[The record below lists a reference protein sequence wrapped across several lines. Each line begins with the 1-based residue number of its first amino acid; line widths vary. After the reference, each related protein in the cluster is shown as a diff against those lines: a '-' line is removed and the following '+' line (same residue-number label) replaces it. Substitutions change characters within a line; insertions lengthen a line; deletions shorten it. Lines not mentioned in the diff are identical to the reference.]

1 MKKKTISLLFTLIF
15 LGLCLIPGAG
25 LVLTGGAEAGAN
37 EILAPRPRLTDQEGG
52 LNGAVLTELADYIGD
67 RFYLRQEC
75 VTAWAGLNAAFG
87 SSVTE
92 DVILGRGGWL
102 YFAPTLPDYT
112 RSEPMTARELWCAG
126 RTLYLLQEYVESR
139 GGQFLFTT
147 APNKNS
153 LYDEA
158 MPAYPRAE
166 GESNAQRLQTVL
178 ADMGVD
184 YLDLFSLFRA
194 QSETLYFPADSH
206 WNGRGAALAA
216 DAILSALG
224 RDSAYFYGGFV
235 PGEHRGDLYE
245 MVYPAGKALDTDL
258 VYSPGFTFAANSAN
272 PDSITLK
279 TASEGG
285 SGQLLMYRDSFGRNL
300 YPYLAESFSASVFSR
315 KTDYDPTAMA
325 DGGAVV
331 VELVERNLRYLNAN
345 APTLPAAARDASPAQ
360 NARPMGTLAVSRGE
374 EKNNYVNYTGVFDDL
389 LPDDAS
395 PVYVLAGG
403 ALYEA
408 VPAPKGFSAWLEAGE
423 IQQVIFT
430 AGGELV
436 SLSCVQNTNP

>member
-1 MKKKTISLLFTLIF
+1 MKKKTISLLFTLVF

-37 EILAPRPRLTDQEGG
+37 EILAPKPRLTDPEGG
-52 LNGAVLTELADYIGD
+52 LNGAALTELADYIGD

-75 VTAWAGLNAAFG
+75 VTAWAELNAAFG

-92 DVILGRGGWL
+92 DVILGSGGWL
-102 YFAPTLPDYT
+102 YYAPTLPDYT

-178 ADMGVD
+178 ADMGVNH
-184 YLDLFSLFRA
+184 LDLFSLFRA

-224 RDSAYFYGGFV
+224 RATGYFRSGFE

-245 MVYPAGKALDTDL
+245 MVYPTGKSLDLDW
-258 VYSPGFTFAANSAN
+258 VYSPGFTFVASSRNA
-272 PDSITLK
+272 DSITLK
-279 TASEGG
+279 TSSEGG

-300 YPYLAESFSASVFSR
+300 YPYLAESFAGAVFSR
-315 KTDYDPTAMA
+315 KTSYDPAVMA
-325 DGGAVV
+325 DGGALV

-345 APTLPAAARDASPAQ
+345 APALPAAVRAPAIASGAASAGRVGVVLEQAQ
-360 NARPMGTLAVSRGE
+360 D
-374 EKNNYVNYTGVFDDL
+374 NYVNLSGVFEAVF
-389 LPDDAS
+389 PDDDS
-395 PVYVLAGG
+395 PVYIQTGTG
-403 ALYEA
+403 LYEA
-408 VPAPKGFSAWLEAGE
+408 VPGPKGFSAMLPAEEVQAG
-423 IQQVIFT
+423 ICAVFT
-430 AGGELV
+430 AGGNLI
-436 SLSCVQNTNP
+436 SLQCVQ

>member
-92 DVILGRGGWL
+92 DVILGSGGWL

-153 LYDEA
+153 LYDGA

-178 ADMGVD
+178 ADMGVNH
-184 YLDLFSLFRA
+184 LDLFSLFRA

-245 MVYPAGKALDTDL
+245 MVYPAGKALDTDW

-345 APTLPAAARDASPAQ
+345 APTLPAAVRDASPAQ
-360 NARPMGTLAVSRGE
+360 NVRPMGTLAVSRGE